1 MKAAIINTG
10 AEAPGRTMETFRSG
24 VVALIGPPNAG
35 KSTLLN
41 NVLGEKV
48 AIVSPKPQT
57 TRNRITG
64 ILSDDDSQIVFLDTP
79 GIHRN
84 RGKLNKFMLDAAW
97 DALNGADA
105 VLIMLDAQLYT
116 SKPHVLD
123 KEFAPLVKRLTQ
135 TGLPLII
142 VANKVDRV
150 RAKGDLL
157 PFLARCGEL
166 CPGAEIMPVSAR
178 TGFGVDALV
187 ARVKELLPAG
197 MPSYP
202 EDQLSTLPLRFMAS
216 EIVREKL
223 FLNLS
228 QELPYNLAVEID
240 LWEEREADNLT
251 CVGAT
256 IYTSRDSH
264 KGIIIGKQGRT
275 LKKVG
280 QEARRE
286 LKELLGTK
294 VHLEL
299 WVKVK
304 QRWTEDGFF
313 MTSLGLG
320 Q

>member
-1 MKAAIINTG
+1 MN
-10 AEAPGRTMETFRSG
+10 TFRSG

-41 NVLGEKV
+41 KVLGEKV

-64 ILSDDDSQIVFLDTP
+64 ILSEEDAQIVFLDTP
-79 GIHRN
+79 GIHRT

-97 DALNGADA
+97 DALAGADA

-116 SKPHVLD
+116 GKPHLLD
-123 KEFAPLVKRLTQ
+123 REFTPLVKRLTQ
-135 TGLPLII
+135 TGLPLLI

-166 CPGAEIMPVSAR
+166 CPEVEIHPVSAR
-178 TGFGVDALV
+178 TGDGVDALLG
-187 ARVKELLPAG
+187 RVKEILPAG
-197 MPSYP
+197 LPLYP
-202 EDQLSTLPLRFMAS
+202 DDQLSTLPMRFMAA
-216 EIVREKL
+216 EIIREKL
-223 FLNLS
+223 FLNLN

-240 LWEEREADNLT
+240 IWEEREENLT

-256 IYTSRDSH
+256 IYTARDSH
-264 KGIIIGKQGRT
+264 KGIIIGKQGRN

-280 QEARRE
+280 QEARKE
-286 LKELLGTK
+286 LKELVGTK
-294 VHLEL
+294 IHLEL

>member
-1 MKAAIINTG
+1 MN
-10 AEAPGRTMETFRSG
+10 TFRSG

-41 NVLGEKV
+41 KVLGEKV

-64 ILSDDDSQIVFLDTP
+64 ILSEEDAQIVFLDTP

-97 DALNGADA
+97 DALAGADA

-116 SKPHVLD
+116 AKPHILD
-123 KEFAPLVKRLTQ
+123 KEFTPLVKRLTQ

-150 RAKGDLL
+150 RSKGELL
-157 PFLARCGEL
+157 PFLARCSEL
-166 CPGAEIMPVSAR
+166 CPGVELYPVSAR
-178 TGFGVDALV
+178 TGDGVDALV
-187 ARVKELLPAG
+187 GRVKEILPAG
-197 MPSYP
+197 MPMYP
-202 EDQLSTLPLRFMAS
+202 EDQLSTLPLRFMAA
-216 EIVREKL
+216 EIIREKL
-223 FLNLS
+223 FLGLS

-240 LWEEREADNLT
+240 QWEEREGNLT
-251 CVGAT
+251 VVGAT
-256 IYTSRDSH
+256 IYTARDSH
-264 KGIIIGKQGRT
+264 KGIIIGKQGRN

-280 QEARRE
+280 QEARKE
-286 LKELLGTK
+286 LKELVGTK